1 MSLSIDG
8 KEVQCNSGETV
19 LSAAQRAGIHIPHL
33 CALDWACKS
42 DAACRMCLVEV
53 EGMPRL
59 QTSCTLEV
67 KDGQRV
73 KTRSPRVQAVRRNIV
88 ELLIANHPN
97 DCLVCERNQNCEL
110 SRVASE
116 LGVRERRYRGLKKSH
131 AIDLSSP
138 ALVRDP
144 NKCILCGRCVAVC
157 HSVQG
162 VGAIDFI
169 DRGFGTR
176 VGPGFNDGINVSG
189 CIFCG
194 QCTRVCP
201 TAALMEKNHVE
212 SVVAALADPNTLV
225 VAQIAPAVPA
235 TLMEKAQAPSV
246 RAMLTRMAGI
256 LKRIG
261 FHAVFDTGFAA
272 DLTIMEEVS
281 ELVRRVQTGGPLP
294 MFTSCSP
301 GWIEYVEKHRPDLI
315 PHLSTCKSPQ
325 QMAAALIKEVY
336 PRHTELGGKRLF
348 CVSLMPC
355 TAKKAEAG
363 VLGDVD
369 AVLTTREVEQLF
381 LRFGIDLATATDQGT
396 LDPPFSSASGAG
408 RLFGGTGGVME
419 AAIRTAHKLL
429 TGTEL
434 RGGVKVEEARGLEGI
449 KCFSIEVGTLNGSPN
464 PPATLRSPQSGLA
477 PHAMDAGGTELH
489 FGIVNGLGR
498 LAPLLDPLKKGA
510 SNLHFIEVMTCPGG
524 CIGGGGQPYDT
535 DPEAIRVRLER
546 IYDADRRSTL
556 KTSHANDEV
565 TELYT
570 DLLGKPLGEVSHH
583 LLHRRYVDRK
593 AEEKNS

>member
-1 MSLSIDG
+1 MSLVIDG
-8 KEVQCNSGETV
+8 KEVEFTPGETV
-19 LSAAQRAGIHIPHL
+19 LSAAGRAGISIPHL

-59 QTSCTLEV
+59 QTSCTLEA
-67 KDGQRV
+67 KAGQKI

-97 DCLVCERNQNCEL
+97 DCLVCERNQNCDL

-116 LGVRERRYRGLKKSH
+116 LGVRERRYRGLKKNH
-131 AIDLSSP
+131 PIDISSP

-157 HSVQG
+157 HQVQG

-169 DRGFGTR
+169 ERGIKTR
-176 VGPGFNDGINVSG
+176 VGPGFHDGINVSS

-201 TAALMEKNHVE
+201 TAALMERSDVE
-212 SVVAALADPNTLV
+212 GVVKALGDPNALV

-235 TLMEKAQAPSV
+235 TLMEKAQASSV
-246 RAMLTRMAGI
+246 KTMLLRLAAA
-256 LKRIG
+256 LKRVG
-261 FHAVFDTGFAA
+261 FGAVFDTGFAA

-281 ELVRRVQTGGPLP
+281 ELIKRVQSGGPLP

-301 GWIEYVEKHRPDLI
+301 GWIEFVEKHRPDLI

-336 PRHTELGGKRLF
+336 PKHRDLGGKRLV
-348 CVSLMPC
+348 CVSFMPC
-355 TAKKAEAG
+355 TAKKVEAST
-363 VLGDVD
+363 LGDVD
-369 AVLTTREVEQLF
+369 FVLTTREIEQLL
-381 LRFGIDLATATDQGT
+381 LRFGIDLNTMTEQGT

-419 AAIRTAHKLL
+419 AAIRTAHKML
-429 TGTEL
+429 TGHEL
-434 RGGVKVEEARGLEGI
+434 KGGFKVEDARGLEGI
-449 KCFSIEVGTLNGSPN
+449 KSFSLDV
-464 PPATLRSPQSGLA
+464 
-477 PHAMDAGGTELH
+477 GGTSLN

-498 LAPLLDPLKKGA
+498 LKPILDPLQRGT

-535 DPEAIRVRLER
+535 DPEDIRVRLER
-546 IYDADRRSTL
+546 IYDADRRSIV
-556 KTSHANDEV
+556 KTSHENDEV
-565 TELYT
+565 QEVYSA
-570 DLLGKPLGEVSHH
+570 LLGKPLGEISHH
-583 LLHRRYVDRK
+583 LLHRGYVDRK
-593 AEEKNS
+593 HEESFGRE

>member
-1 MSLSIDG
+1 VSLTIDS
-8 KEVQCNSGETV
+8 KEVEFSPGETV
-19 LSAAQRAGIHIPHL
+19 LSAAGRAGISIPHL

-53 EGMPRL
+53 DGMPRL
-59 QTSCTLEV
+59 QTSCTLEA
-67 KDGQRV
+67 KDGQKV

-110 SRVASE
+110 AKVASE
-116 LGVRERRYRGLKKSH
+116 LGVRERRYRGLKKNH
-131 AIDLSSP
+131 PIDISSP

-144 NKCILCGRCVAVC
+144 NKCVLCGRCVAVC
-157 HSVQG
+157 HQVQG

-169 DRGFGTR
+169 ERGIKTH
-176 VGPGFNDGINVSG
+176 VGPGFHDGINVSS

-201 TAALMEKNHVE
+201 TAALMERSQVE
-212 SVVAALADPNTLV
+212 AVVRALGDPNAVV

-235 TLMEKAQAPSV
+235 TLMEKAQASSV
-246 RAMLTRMAGI
+246 KTMLLRLAAA

-261 FHAVFDTGFAA
+261 FDAVFDTGFAA

-281 ELVRRVQTGGPLP
+281 ELIKRVETGGPLP

-301 GWIEYVEKHRPDLI
+301 GWIEFVEKHRPDLI

-336 PRHTELGGKRLF
+336 PKHVDLAGKRLV
-348 CVSLMPC
+348 CVSFMPC
-355 TAKKAEAG
+355 TAKKVEAST
-363 VLGDVD
+363 LGDVD
-369 AVLTTREVEQLF
+369 FVLTTREIEHLLQ
-381 LRFGIDLATATDQGT
+381 RFGIDIDTMTLQGT
-396 LDPPFSSASGAG
+396 LDPPFSSATGAG

-419 AAIRTAHKLL
+419 AAIRTAHKML
-429 TGTEL
+429 TGNEL
-434 RGGVKVEEARGLEGI
+434 KGGFKIEEARGLEGI
-449 KCFSIEVGTLNGSPN
+449 KSFSLDVGGTTLN
-464 PPATLRSPQSGLA
+464 
-477 PHAMDAGGTELH
+477 
-489 FGIVNGLGR
+489 FGIVNGIGR
-498 LAPLLDPLKKGA
+498 LQPMLDPLKKGA

-535 DPEAIRVRLER
+535 DPESIRVRLER
-546 IYDADRRSTL
+546 IYDADRRATV
-556 KTSHANDEV
+556 KVSHDNDEV
-565 TELYT
+565 QELYST
-570 DLLGKPLGEVSHH
+570 MLGKPLGEISHH
-583 LLHRRYVDRK
+583 LLHRHYVDRK
-593 AEEKNS
+593 HEDPSARE

>member
-1 MSLSIDG
+1 MSLTIDS
-8 KEVQCNSGETV
+8 KEVEFSPGETV
-19 LSAAQRAGIHIPHL
+19 LSAAGRAGISIPHL

-53 EGMPRL
+53 DGMPRL
-59 QTSCTLEV
+59 QTSCTLEA
-67 KDGQRV
+67 KDGQKV

-110 SRVASE
+110 AKVASE
-116 LGVRERRYRGLKKSH
+116 LGVRERRYRGLKKNH
-131 AIDLSSP
+131 PIDISSP

-144 NKCILCGRCVAVC
+144 NKCVLCGRCVAVC
-157 HSVQG
+157 HQVQG

-169 DRGFGTR
+169 ERGIKTH
-176 VGPGFNDGINVSG
+176 VGPGFHDGINVSS

-201 TAALMEKNHVE
+201 TAALMERSQVE
-212 SVVAALADPNTLV
+212 AVVRALGDPNAVV

-235 TLMEKAQAPSV
+235 TLMEKAQASSV
-246 RAMLTRMAGI
+246 KTMLLRLAAA

-261 FHAVFDTGFAA
+261 FDAVFDTGFAA

-281 ELVRRVQTGGPLP
+281 ELIKRVETGGPLP

-301 GWIEYVEKHRPDLI
+301 GWIEFVEKHRPDLI

-336 PRHTELGGKRLF
+336 PKHVDLAGKRLV
-348 CVSLMPC
+348 CVSFMPC
-355 TAKKAEAG
+355 TAKKVEAST
-363 VLGDVD
+363 LGDVD
-369 AVLTTREVEQLF
+369 FVLTTREIEHLLQ
-381 LRFGIDLATATDQGT
+381 RFGIDIDTMTLQGT
-396 LDPPFSSASGAG
+396 LDPPFSSATGAG

-419 AAIRTAHKLL
+419 AAIRTAHKML
-429 TGTEL
+429 TGNEL
-434 RGGVKVEEARGLEGI
+434 KGGFKIEEARGLEGI
-449 KCFSIEVGTLNGSPN
+449 KSFSLDVGGTTLN
-464 PPATLRSPQSGLA
+464 
-477 PHAMDAGGTELH
+477 
-489 FGIVNGLGR
+489 FGIVNGIGR
-498 LAPLLDPLKKGA
+498 LQPMLDPLKKGA

-535 DPEAIRVRLER
+535 DPESIRVRLER
-546 IYDADRRSTL
+546 IYDADRRATV
-556 KTSHANDEV
+556 KVSHDNDEV
-565 TELYT
+565 QELYST
-570 DLLGKPLGEVSHH
+570 MLGKPLGEISHH
-583 LLHRRYVDRK
+583 LLHRHYVDRK
-593 AEEKNS
+593 HEDPSARE